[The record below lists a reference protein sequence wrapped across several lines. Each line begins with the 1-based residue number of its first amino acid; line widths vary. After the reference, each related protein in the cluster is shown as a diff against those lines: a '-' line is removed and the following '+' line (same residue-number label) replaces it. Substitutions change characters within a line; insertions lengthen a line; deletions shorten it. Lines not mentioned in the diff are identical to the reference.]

1 MRRRYRWMCL
11 MLGWGLAVSPV
22 AAQSYSQ
29 LWEKVE
35 TLQKEDLPQSQLKV
49 LGEICR
55 KAEAEGNLPEMMKAF
70 CMRGYIQGELT
81 PDSIPV
87 ERKKLKEWAARETD
101 TVGQAVL
108 NSLLG
113 TVYAA
118 DAEKDFGEVVAY
130 FDRSLQPVEVLGNTS
145 AGTFRPMTESGEW
158 SVTYFGD
165 NFYDLLVRQAIRALS
180 SRRDFFSRQEVADK
194 CMELYR
200 NLAGFYTERNDRQA
214 LLLTELAMLQFR
226 YERASVWK
234 QYRLPQ
240 EELMN
245 RLWQLTDT
253 FAGVPVCADVY
264 VKLAYYYQQHT
275 ELLRAMQVVEEGL
288 RKYPDGEAAQALR
301 SLKKAISAPQLRTE
315 IPCVYP
321 GYAADVKVRYANL
334 KGFRFEAYRLN
345 LSPAEDARLWKRG
358 EYEKLLRTAGKKVS
372 STHFALAPTP
382 DYQAADTVLH
392 YTLPEAGIYLLKLV
406 PDGTEEGISYTPLF
420 VSPYQLLTLPVSYTE
435 RELIAVN
442 RMSGKPLAGVEIA
455 TYVRGDKENYQPYQ
469 VWKTDASGSV
479 VVRFPDNRTL
489 YGNVRTAGNDFMYL
503 SPLRNSGGWVSAGE
517 TELRKE
523 TASLFTD
530 RALYRPGQTVFVSG
544 ICYGQSGDEVK
555 VLSGVRQQLRLY
567 ADGKTLRECEVA
579 TDEYGVW
586 SAELVLPEDLM
597 PGHYYLSCMN
607 ASRMIQ
613 VEEYK
618 RPTFEVVFK
627 PYEKAYAAG
636 DSVVLQATA
645 RTFAGAPVRT
655 ATVRYRITRSDMTWF
670 RGPAS
675 SEEEIASGE
684 LTTDADGAFT
694 LPFCLTPSGRAEQE
708 RGLFGYQVYR
718 AEATVT
724 SGSGE
729 TRQGEYSLPLGKQS
743 LGLEIHGLE
752 ERGRSGAVVLR
763 EKGTTLE
770 FQALNLNRQPVSVE
784 VVYRVYALDRQ
795 GKKVRTV
802 QEGKSVSGTSFTPG
816 WMRQLSSG
824 KYLLEVEAVDEQ
836 GRKVSESKSFC
847 LFSENDRQL
856 PVDTVAWFYPDGNTF
871 EASRP
876 ARIFVGTSE
885 REVYLL
891 MDVYSGD
898 RRIDSQRIWLNGE
911 MKCLS
916 FPYRKEYGDG
926 ITVSLAFFR
935 KNELYVSQHSITRPE
950 PDKGLEVKWEVFRDR
965 LTPGSLEEW
974 VLRVSDRSGKPVRAN
989 VMATLYDASLDRLKQ
1004 HDWYFN
1010 LYFPRRVPY
1019 VYTGSSYE
1027 YQRMWLSA
1035 EFPYILVTNGMDLL
1049 NGKYSRLVD
1058 LRPNW
1063 YYGEQVLYSREESAP
1078 AVEVNYQPGMN
1089 RMYKA
1094 ASGAVEMKDAVLME
1108 NGVVADAGT
1117 GEAAPA
1123 FPLRENFAETAFFYP
1138 NLHTDSLGRVSL
1150 KFQVPDALTEW
1161 RFLGLAHT
1169 KVLDYGLCKDKSVA
1183 SKPFM
1188 VQPNL
1193 PRFVRKGDETVL
1205 VASLVNLSMEEVAG
1219 QARICLY
1226 DPVTEKPVY
1235 EAAQPFTVGESQT
1248 GTVSFRC
1255 RIPEEYEVLVCRM
1268 TAEAGAF
1275 SDGEQHYLPVLSAR
1289 QWVTETRP
1297 LQLREEGDTV
1307 IQTGV
1312 WADGGS
1318 RTASGHRLTLEL
1330 TANPQWYVV
1339 QALPVLGNPLEEDAF
1354 SWAAAYYAQRVAAG
1368 ICERNP
1374 RIRKVVEMWNTQPDS
1389 PELWWSRLE
1398 QNQEVKN
1405 LLLRETPWLAE
1416 AAGEQEQK
1424 RRLKSL
1430 FDLNRMAQQERT
1442 LVGKLAALQL
1452 ADGSWG
1458 WYQGMSGSRYMTTQ
1472 VVELLARLRTMQLD
1486 LAPEVEPM
1494 YRKALGYLK
1503 AEVQKQYDDLKR
1515 NEKKYDRKQVN
1526 LGDQTVRYLYI
1537 CAVDD
1542 LARRQADAAV
1552 NRYLTEFLKQRSAR
1566 YTLYEKALIA
1576 QILAQAGERKEADV
1590 LVRSI
1595 KEYLV
1600 RTPEMGSYFDSPKA
1614 PSSWNS
1620 YRIPTQVAAMEAI
1633 CRLAPDE
1640 QLLNDMKLWL
1650 LKQKQTQVWDTPIA
1664 TADAVYAFLCFG
1676 SNPLEESGSLEA
1688 VADGKVI
1695 RTPEDALGYAKE
1707 SWSGKKEIPETVTL
1721 THRGSQTAWA
1731 ALYLQ
1736 YQEDMDRIRPAAG
1749 KGLTIRRTF
1758 LKAGKP
1764 VEETEEWKV
1773 GDRLTVRFTLQTDR
1787 NMDFVQVRD
1796 ERPACMEP
1804 LQQLSGYRW
1813 GKGIGY
1819 YQVNRDAASCFFI
1832 DYLPKGTY
1840 TIEYEVS
1847 VDRAGTYR
1855 MGTASVQSA
1864 YAPEFESHT
1873 EGGTMTVR

>member
-1 MRRRYRWMCL
+1 
-11 MLGWGLAVSPV
+11 
-22 AAQSYSQ
+22 
-29 LWEKVE
+29 
-35 TLQKEDLPQSQLKV
+35 
-49 LGEICR
+49 
-55 KAEAEGNLPEMMKAF
+55 
-70 CMRGYIQGELT
+70 
-81 PDSIPV
+81 
-87 ERKKLKEWAARETD
+87 
-101 TVGQAVL
+101 
-108 NSLLG
+108 
-113 TVYAA
+113 
-118 DAEKDFGEVVAY
+118 
-130 FDRSLQPVEVLGNTS
+130 
-145 AGTFRPMTESGEW
+145 
-158 SVTYFGD
+158 
-165 NFYDLLVRQAIRALS
+165 
-180 SRRDFFSRQEVADK
+180 
-194 CMELYR
+194 
-200 NLAGFYTERNDRQA
+200 
-214 LLLTELAMLQFR
+214 
-226 YERASVWK
+226 
-234 QYRLPQ
+234 
-240 EELMN
+240 
-245 RLWQLTDT
+245 
-253 FAGVPVCADVY
+253 
-264 VKLAYYYQQHT
+264 
-275 ELLRAMQVVEEGL
+275 
-288 RKYPDGEAAQALR
+288 
-301 SLKKAISAPQLRTE
+301 
-315 IPCVYP
+315 
-321 GYAADVKVRYANL
+321 
-334 KGFRFEAYRLN
+334 
-345 LSPAEDARLWKRG
+345 
-358 EYEKLLRTAGKKVS
+358 
-372 STHFALAPTP
+372 
-382 DYQAADTVLH
+382 
-392 YTLPEAGIYLLKLV
+392 
-406 PDGTEEGISYTPLF
+406 
-420 VSPYQLLTLPVSYTE
+420 
-435 RELIAVN
+435 
-442 RMSGKPLAGVEIA
+442 
-455 TYVRGDKENYQPYQ
+455 
-469 VWKTDASGSV
+469 
-479 VVRFPDNRTL
+479 
-489 YGNVRTAGNDFMYL
+489 
-503 SPLRNSGGWVSAGE
+503 
-517 TELRKE
+517 
-523 TASLFTD
+523 
-530 RALYRPGQTVFVSG
+530 
-544 ICYGQSGDEVK
+544 
-555 VLSGVRQQLRLY
+555 
-567 ADGKTLRECEVA
+567 
-579 TDEYGVW
+579 
-586 SAELVLPEDLM
+586 
-597 PGHYYLSCMN
+597 
-607 ASRMIQ
+607 
-613 VEEYK
+613 
-618 RPTFEVVFK
+618 
-627 PYEKAYAAG
+627 
-636 DSVVLQATA
+636 
-645 RTFAGAPVRT
+645 
-655 ATVRYRITRSDMTWF
+655 
-670 RGPAS
+670 
-675 SEEEIASGE
+675 
-684 LTTDADGAFT
+684 
-694 LPFCLTPSGRAEQE
+694 
-708 RGLFGYQVYR
+708 
-718 AEATVT
+718 
-724 SGSGE
+724 
-729 TRQGEYSLPLGKQS
+729 
-743 LGLEIHGLE
+743 
-752 ERGRSGAVVLR
+752 
-763 EKGTTLE
+763 
-770 FQALNLNRQPVSVE
+770 
-784 VVYRVYALDRQ
+784 
-795 GKKVRTV
+795 
-802 QEGKSVSGTSFTPG
+802 
-816 WMRQLSSG
+816 
-824 KYLLEVEAVDEQ
+824 
-836 GRKVSESKSFC
+836 
-847 LFSENDRQL
+847 
-856 PVDTVAWFYPDGNTF
+856 
-871 EASRP
+871 
-876 ARIFVGTSE
+876 
-885 REVYLL
+885 
-891 MDVYSGD
+891 
-898 RRIDSQRIWLNGE
+898 
-911 MKCLS
+911 
-916 FPYRKEYGDG
+916 
-926 ITVSLAFFR
+926 
-935 KNELYVSQHSITRPE
+935 
-950 PDKGLEVKWEVFRDR
+950 
-965 LTPGSLEEW
+965 
-974 VLRVSDRSGKPVRAN
+974 
-989 VMATLYDASLDRLKQ
+989 
-1004 HDWYFN
+1004 
-1010 LYFPRRVPY
+1010 
-1019 VYTGSSYE
+1019 
-1027 YQRMWLSA
+1027 
-1035 EFPYILVTNGMDLL
+1035 
-1049 NGKYSRLVD
+1049 
-1058 LRPNW
+1058 
-1063 YYGEQVLYSREESAP
+1063 
-1078 AVEVNYQPGMN
+1078 
-1089 RMYKA
+1089 
-1094 ASGAVEMKDAVLME
+1094 
-1108 NGVVADAGT
+1108 
-1117 GEAAPA
+1117 
-1123 FPLRENFAETAFFYP
+1123 
-1138 NLHTDSLGRVSL
+1138 
-1150 KFQVPDALTEW
+1150 
-1161 RFLGLAHT
+1161 
-1169 KVLDYGLCKDKSVA
+1169 
-1183 SKPFM
+1183 M

-1205 VASLVNLSMEEVAG
+1205 VASLVNLSMEEIAG

-1374 RIRKVVEMWNTQPDS
+1374 RIRKVVEMWNAQPDS

-1494 YRKALGYLK
+1494 YCKALGYLK

-1515 NEKKYDRKQVN
+1515 NEKKYDRKQVS

-1542 LARRQADAAV
+1542 LARGQADAAV

-1640 QLLNDMKLWL
+1640 QLLDDMKLWL

-1721 THRGSQTAWA
+1721 THRGGQTAWA

-1773 GDRLTVRFTLQTDR
+1773 GDRLTVRLTLQTDR

-1864 YAPEFESHT
+1864 YAPEFESHP